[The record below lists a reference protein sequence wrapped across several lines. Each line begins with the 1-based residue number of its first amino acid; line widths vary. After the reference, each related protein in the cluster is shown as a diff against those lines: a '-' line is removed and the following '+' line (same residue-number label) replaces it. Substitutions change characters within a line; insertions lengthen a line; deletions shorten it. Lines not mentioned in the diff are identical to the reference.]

1 VNHLAGCRRTGAF
14 AAGLPVQPV
23 LIRYRWQFR
32 NPHFTGS
39 MLSTVLELM
48 TSWYNVM
55 EVKELPVHY
64 PTTKEQADARVFA
77 DNMQALMATGG
88 STVYSSTGEEW
99 LCFLSALMLPM
110 HPLAA
115 SSMKPDGCVAGLGIP
130 KVAISNRQVLHV
142 WKRQTTREKVRVQK
156 QPRRTQ
162 VAPATASSRGAEAEL
177 GALVRSSAG

>member
-1 VNHLAGCRRTGAF
+1 
-14 AAGLPVQPV
+14 
-23 LIRYRWQFR
+23 
-32 NPHFTGS
+32 

-99 LCFLSALMLPM
+99 LCFCRLSCFLCTRWLP
-110 HPLAA
+110 A
-115 SSMKPDGCVAGLGIP
+115 V
-130 KVAISNRQVLHV
+130 
-142 WKRQTTREKVRVQK
+142 
-156 QPRRTQ
+156 
-162 VAPATASSRGAEAEL
+162 
-177 GALVRSSAG
+177 